1 MKLNASVRRRA
12 RRAGFSLLEMVIVL
26 GIIAV
31 ILGGAITVIGGVG
44 DGAKLQ
50 RIDGDF
56 NSISSTLKMYKIN
69 GGQYPTTAQGLIAL
83 VEEPTQQPTPKR
95 WIKYADSVPKDP
107 WGNEY
112 GYKFPGTKNPQ
123 EFELISKGKDG
134 QQDTEDDISSQE

>member
-1 MKLNASVRRRA
+1 MKLNSTARRRA
-12 RRAGFSLLEMVIVL
+12 RSAGFSLLEMVIVL

-56 NSISSTLKMYKIN
+56 NSITSALKMYKIN
-69 GGQYPTTAQGLIAL
+69 GGEYPTTAQGLDAL
-83 VEEPTQQPTPKR
+83 VNEPTQQPRPKR
-95 WIKYADSVPKDP
+95 WTQYSNSVPKDP

-112 GYKFPGTKNPQ
+112 GYKFPGTTNPQ

-134 QQDTEDDISSQE
+134 QPDTEDDISSQE